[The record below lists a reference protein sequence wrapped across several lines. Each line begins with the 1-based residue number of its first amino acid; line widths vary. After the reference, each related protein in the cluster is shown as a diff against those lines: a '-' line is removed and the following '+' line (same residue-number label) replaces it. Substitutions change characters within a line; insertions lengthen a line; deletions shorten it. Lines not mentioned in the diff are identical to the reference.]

1 MVSVA
6 LKEKHRLEGLR
17 HGKVG
22 LIGRRDRM
30 PTRASVKRTSNP
42 LEGIETDCQA
52 LLGRFAGT
60 EDHATVRVGSAAMS
74 APFAFFARRTDL
86 STRDCNLPQIWH
98 VRRPTRL
105 FVRRFAH
112 PRFASSLAKR
122 LSPAHGKRFP
132 YPRVDLLRIDSGPTC
147 NR

>member
-74 APFAFFARRTDL
+74 APFAFWHRALPIPLHTARSSQSASALAPTNPVPVWSQNPHTMRL
-86 STRDCNLPQIWH
+86 KRPIQRQGETRG
-98 VRRPTRL
+98 
-105 FVRRFAH
+105 
-112 PRFASSLAKR
+112 FASHRRYR
-122 LSPAHGKRFP
+122 LLSRYGEAE
-132 YPRVDLLRIDSGPTC
+132 
-147 NR
+147 

>member
-74 APFAFFARRTDL
+74 APFAFWHRIPPIPLHTARSFQSAPALARI
-86 STRDCNLPQIWH
+86 LPAPVWSQNQHTI
-98 VRRPTRL
+98 RLKRPIQRQGEA
-105 FVRRFAH
+105 RG
-112 PRFASSLAKR
+112 FASHRQFR
-122 LSPAHGKRFP
+122 LMSRHGEAE
-132 YPRVDLLRIDSGPTC
+132 
-147 NR
+147 